1 MLKRA
6 FSPPPFSWYL
16 KSSSSLPPSEASLS
30 ALCCAVARWLVPPAW
45 LACHLG
51 DTTSPPAQGLCVGQQ
66 PGNCWRFDNDSN
78 AYHFFF
84 FFFLIASVTAKHIS
98 FRAEE
103 EKMSL
108 KPDKMVSLWLASFIW
123 WKISLVML
131 VLLAVFPLT
140 PVISQHE
147 LETISETSF
156 LTLHHFPPQ
165 KDIYF
170 FCSRSLGSAISM
182 FSCIHS
188 ILCACDTLL
197 CLWVFRVWKP
207 AVICK
212 HVFRIGKW
220 GGVGS
225 KHFTACC
232 AEKI

>member
-1 MLKRA
+1 MACPSCLAGMPPWRHYIPTCTRPVCWTAAWELLEIWQWFKR
-6 FSPPPFSWYL
+6 L
-16 KSSSSLPPSEASLS
+16 SL
-30 ALCCAVARWLVPPAW
+30 
-45 LACHLG
+45 
-51 DTTSPPAQGLCVGQQ
+51 
-66 PGNCWRFDNDSN
+66 
-78 AYHFFF
+78 FF